1 MTQEAYRVE
10 TERTVDTTDMTDLFS
25 CRDKAE
31 HEGVTLDEAAK
42 TLNLSERTIQRRLKQ
57 GSLKG
62 YKVAGP
68 RGPEWRIYL
77 ESWQDTANVEV
88 SSSEDTTFIET
99 TSTEDMTSDKE
110 GVTFTGYSQ
119 LLGFYQSQITVLQ
132 EKLEAAT
139 YRNGYL
145 EAQLTG
151 AETQLKL
158 LPDFQAKASEAE
170 ALRQKVNELEAE
182 LRRGWWHRFSSWFMT
197 GR

>member
-1 MTQEAYRVE
+1 M
-10 TERTVDTTDMTDLFS
+10 
-25 CRDKAE
+25 
-31 HEGVTLDEAAK
+31 
-42 TLNLSERTIQRRLKQ
+42 
-57 GSLKG
+57 
-62 YKVAGP
+62 
-68 RGPEWRIYL
+68 
-77 ESWQDTANVEV
+77 ESWQDTANVTA

-99 TSTEDMTSDKE
+99 ASTEDTTNDKE
-110 GVTFTGYSQ
+110 GATFSGYSQ
-119 LLGFYQSQITVLQ
+119 LLGFYQSQMTMLQ

-170 ALRQKVNELEAE
+170 TLKQKVIELEAE
-182 LRRGWWHRFSSWFMT
+182 LRRGWWSRFRSWFMT